1 MSSLYEL
8 TEEMVALDR
17 LLAELGGEVTEG
29 TEGQTLEQWA
39 TEFDWKLR
47 EKVDGYGSLIKNLE
61 ADAGA
66 IGEEVKR
73 LQDRARVLDNRASR
87 LKALAKFSMER
98 LQTRK
103 LEGLRFTI
111 ALQKAGGL
119 APLEVLMDAEKLPEH
134 FQTVTISANNEAIRK
149 QLENPDTAE
158 AIVAAGIAR
167 LGERGEYVRIR

>member
-29 TEGQTLEQWA
+29 TQGQTLEQWA
-39 TEFDWKLR
+39 TEFDWKMR
-47 EKVDGYGSLIKNLE
+47 DKVDGYGALIKNLE

-66 IGEEVKR
+66 IGDEVKR
-73 LQDRARVLDNRASR
+73 LQDRARALDNRASR

-98 LQTRK
+98 LRTRK

-111 ALQKAGGL
+111 ALQKACGQD
-119 APLEVLMDAEKLPEH
+119 PLEVLVEDLEKFPERFIRVRKEADKEALRAALVAKDPEAEML
-134 FQTVTISANNEAIRK
+134 
-149 QLENPDTAE
+149 
-158 AIVAAGIAR
+158 AR
-167 LGERGEYVRIR
+167 LGERGDYVRIR